1 MAKLAANN
9 RVVIVAIALTVAAT
23 FYSLSELHRF
33 SAPEHTARDERSSFT
48 TQLETGSKRDRHAQG
63 KES

>member
-33 SAPEHTARDERSSFT
+33 SAEHTARDERSSFT